1 MKQSIFISGLFIL
14 FSFTQMQAQQS
25 PCSLDTKTLFTG
37 EYGTQFNESYEA
49 YQADTEKLKKLQT
62 KGVSIIAVLG
72 LWCEDSQREIPR
84 LMRILET
91 ENLKNIPVNYYLVD
105 TDKKCADPDVQSLN
119 VQYVPALIFYR
130 DGVEIGRIIEKPE
143 TSLEADIAKLL
154 GN

>member
-14 FSFTQMQAQQS
+14 FSISNMQAQQS

-37 EYGTQFNESYEA
+37 EFGSLFSESYEA
-49 YQADTEKLKKLQT
+49 YKADTEKLKNSNT
-62 KGVSIIAVLG
+62 KGISIIAVLG

-105 TDKKCADPDVQSLN
+105 SDKKCADPDVQSLN

-143 TSLEADIAKLL
+143 TSLEADIVKLL